1 MVCRGQ
7 KGLDKLLPGFCPNGV
22 WAIWGPGRFCLCSF
36 GGCPHLYALWTPP
49 SRVKLSCVFG
59 RGSWPKVPDLIWFSL
74 KHHWAD
80 DVCVSSHITIKNIGH
95 RFGLA
100 SLDQLQGVW
109 GRWTFVSCAILH
121 VREAEPAPTCTD
133 LFWWLPTP
141 VCSLDPHPVE
151 SSSLVCLAEDN

>member
-1 MVCRGQ
+1 MRA
-7 KGLDKLLPGFCPNGV
+7 KG
-22 WAIWGPGRFCLCSF
+22 
-36 GGCPHLYALWTPP
+36 H
-49 SRVKLSCVFG
+49 
-59 RGSWPKVPDLIWFSL
+59 WPKVPDLIWFSL

-80 DVCVSSHITIKNIGH
+80 DVCVSSHTTIKNIGH

-141 VCSLDPHPVE
+141 VCFLDPTQSSQALLCAWQETPFHSNPLPPSPVRCQRL
-151 SSSLVCLAEDN
+151 SIKNQKSGNLFWARDPL